1 MEKGIRTRTV
11 QIVVCFACALFAVS
25 CDLAGGS
32 GDGGYLGDS
41 FEVSGPLYL
50 RDKGDFET
58 PDTDGTLEFACISTT
73 FSESAVVDG
82 GAYSISFGIPDPA
95 ETALWVDILPT
106 VTPTALTISD
116 PTAKAAILN
125 NVLYDRVTPAVDND
139 IMVLCT
145 NYDIDIVVWYVYT
158 DKDVTITG
166 TGDYTGALGTTYIDM
181 DVSLQAGWNRIIMT
195 ITGTT
200 AEYRL
205 GSMPSG
211 VYWTYG
217 VS

>member
-1 MEKGIRTRTV
+1 MKGFLNRLIRAGL
-11 QIVVCFACALFAVS
+11 IVLSIVLIVS
-25 CDLAGGS
+25 CDLGAGS
-32 GDGGYLGDS
+32 GDGGYLGDT
-41 FEVSGPLYL
+41 FDVTGPLRF

-58 PDTDGTLEFACISTT
+58 PDTDGSLEFACASTT
-73 FSESAVVDG
+73 FSETVVVDG
-82 GAYSISFGIPDPA
+82 GVYTVSFGIPDPTDTEPWA
-95 ETALWVDILPT
+95 DLLPP

-116 PTAKAAILN
+116 PTAEGCILN
-125 NVLYDRVTPAVDND
+125 NVLYDRVTPAVDDD
-139 IMVLCT
+139 ILVLCS
-145 NYDIDIVVWYVYT
+145 NYDIDIVVWYVFT

-166 TGDYTGALGTTYIDM
+166 SGSYAGPLGTDTIDI

-195 ITGTT
+195 VTGTT
-200 AEYRL
+200 AVYRL